1 MKNILISFFLGYC
14 FVPLVFYAVDM
25 LCQET
30 FFDGEVQWLFLLS
43 LILVLAAVLS
53 FRLLLRQTMV
63 KVNSAVSAAVGASL
77 GLLHGFNIYLIIGSF
92 WVWKTMPA
100 ENLTFAEDDFKQIVS
115 LFINPFQQ
123 AEYFLC
129 DGSAFAIVF
138 SIAIFFLIVLKMK
151 QNKIKV
157 S

>member
-1 MKNILISFFLGYC
+1 
-14 FVPLVFYAVDM
+14 
-25 LCQET
+25 
-30 FFDGEVQWLFLLS
+30 
-43 LILVLAAVLS
+43 
-53 FRLLLRQTMV
+53 
-63 KVNSAVSAAVGASL
+63 L

-92 WVWKTMPA
+92 WVWKTMPV